1 MASLLERL
9 FKVIQSSLHFI
20 VSKFED
26 PIKLAEQ
33 GIRDLKSDFDKS
45 LKGLAEVKAIAIST
59 KRELEEQKQIAQDY
73 ENKAMALLK
82 AVQAGTLDSAEAD
95 RLAGEALNKKQE
107 ALASAAQLK
116 GSLEKYN
123 MMISQFENK
132 IAKLKDEI
140 KKWEGQLKSL
150 KARHTVAV
158 SSKKINQQ
166 LVSMSSDSTAGL
178 LEEMKNKINEEEA
191 LAEAYGS
198 MESIETDI
206 DKQINAALATSSSDT
221 QAALAELKAKM
232 LTDNSS
238 QEHKAEDATESA
250 ADDLADKKSELD
262 N

>member
-1 MASLLERL
+1 MAGLLERL
-9 FKVIQSSLHFI
+9 FKVIQATLHSI

-33 GIRDLKSDFDKS
+33 GIRDLKTDFDNS

-59 KRELEEQKQIAQDY
+59 QRELEEKKQIAQDY

-82 AVQAGTLDSAEAD
+82 NAQAGSLDPAEAD
-95 RLAGEALNKKQE
+95 RLASEALVKKQE
-107 ALASAAQLK
+107 ALQAAAQLK

-123 MMISQFENK
+123 MMIKQFENK
-132 IAKLKDEI
+132 IAQLKEQI
-140 KKWEGQLKSL
+140 KKWEGQLRTL

-178 LEEMKNKINEEEA
+178 LEEMKNKISEEES

-198 MESIETDI
+198 MQSIETDI
-206 DKQINAALATSSSDT
+206 DKEINAALGSSYSPDI
-221 QAALAELKAKM
+221 QASLSELKSKM
-232 LTDNSS
+232 LEDKTSNANNIEQDN
-238 QEHKAEDATESA
+238 
-250 ADDLADKKSELD
+250 LADKKNELD

>member
-1 MASLLERL
+1 MASLFERL
-9 FKVIQSSLHFI
+9 FKVVQSVMHSI
-20 VSKFED
+20 VSRFED

-33 GIRDLKSDFDKS
+33 GVRDLKSDFDKS

-59 KRELEEQKQIAQDY
+59 QRELEEKKQIAQDY

-82 AVQAGTLDSAEAD
+82 NAQAGALDAAEAD

-107 ALASAAQLK
+107 ALQAAAQLK
-116 GSLEKYN
+116 SSLEKYN

-132 IAKLKDEI
+132 IAKLKDQI
-140 KKWEGQLKSL
+140 KNWEGQIKTL

-166 LVSMSSDSTAGL
+166 LVSMSSDSTAAM
-178 LEEMKNKINEEEA
+178 LEDMKTKINEEEA

-206 DKQINAALATSSSDT
+206 DKQINAALGTSANPDT
-221 QAALAELKAKM
+221 QAALAELKRKM
-232 LTDNSS
+232 LTDNASS
-238 QEHKAEDATESA
+238 GNQNSDNA
-250 ADDLADKKSELD
+250 ADDLADKKNELD